1 MITFNY
7 TIKQI
12 YSNSFKFV
20 FVNLWKNLIVF
31 FTNVLL
37 LAISVALVFIFN
49 NYIVLFIEILL
60 LVGVYPCFNALLV
73 QFCTFPA
80 IKKFIIDPYYEEHPD
95 ADLDKRRD
103 LGLDIPEEEKTT
115 DSDDEEDDDNGIIFE
130 D

>member
-1 MITFNY
+1 M
-7 TIKQI
+7 
-12 YSNSFKFV
+12 
-20 FVNLWKNLIVF
+20 
-31 FTNVLL
+31 
-37 LAISVALVFIFN
+37 
-49 NYIVLFIEILL
+49 
-60 LVGVYPCFNALLV
+60 VGVYPCFNALLV